1 MRARYLIDRTSRT
14 LLLVCAFLTLV
25 VLAAIAVYT
34 FMFALPA
41 IREVGLWHFLFGGVW
56 RPSEDPTV
64 EGRYGILPMIVGSV
78 VVTGGALILAVPLG
92 IGCAILLA
100 EVAPQRVRQF
110 LRPAVELLVGIPSV
124 VYGLVGLVMVVP
136 LVRRIEGPGFS
147 VAAGIIV
154 LAVMILPTIVS
165 ISEDSIRAVPKSHR
179 EGALALGATH
189 WQAIWRVLLPSARS
203 GIVASVVLGMGR
215 AIGEAMALI
224 MVLGMTTK
232 IPSSLFSP
240 ASTLAGMIAAE
251 APEAS
256 GVHRSALFAMSV
268 VLFLLI
274 IVINGVALVIMRRG
288 NRAQGVS

>member
-34 FMFALPA
+34 LMFALPA
-41 IREVGLWHFLFGGVW
+41 IREVGLWHFLFGNVW
-56 RPSEDPTV
+56 RPND
-64 EGRYGILPMIVGSV
+64 GWYGILPMIVGSV
-78 VVTGGALILAVPLG
+78 VVTVGALIVAVPLG

-147 VAAGIIV
+147 VAAGIVV

-189 WQAIWRVLLPSARS
+189 WQTIWRVLLPAARS

-215 AIGEAMALI
+215 AIGEAMAMI
-224 MVLGMTTK
+224 MVLGNATI
-232 IPSSLFSP
+232 IPTSLFSP
-240 ASTLAGMIAAE
+240 AATLASIIAAE

>member
-41 IREVGLWHFLFGGVW
+41 IREVGLWHFLFGNVW
-56 RPSEDPTV
+56 RPND
-64 EGRYGILPMIVGSV
+64 GWYGILPMIVGSV
-78 VVTGGALILAVPLG
+78 VVTVGALIVAVPLG

-147 VAAGIIV
+147 VAAGIVV

-165 ISEDSIRAVPKSHR
+165 ISEDSIRAVPKGHR

-189 WQAIWRVLLPSARS
+189 WQTIWRVLLPSARS

-215 AIGEAMALI
+215 AIGEAMAMI
-224 MVLGMTTK
+224 MVLGNATI
-232 IPSSLFSP
+232 IPTSLFSP
-240 ASTLAGMIAAE
+240 AATLASIIAAE

-274 IVINGVALVIMRRG
+274 IVINGVALVIMGRG